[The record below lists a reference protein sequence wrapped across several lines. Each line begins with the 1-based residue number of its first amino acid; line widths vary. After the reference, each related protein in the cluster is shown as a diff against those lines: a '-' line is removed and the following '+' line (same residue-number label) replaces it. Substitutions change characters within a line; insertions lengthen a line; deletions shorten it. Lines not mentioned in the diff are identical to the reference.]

1 MNPLTGLLGALGGFT
16 LFYLGM
22 WWTGI
27 RRAVA
32 GPVATPEAAELKPPT
47 GLQLVVGFVTNFF
60 DTLGIGSF
68 APTTSAFK
76 FFKIVPDRLIPGT
89 LNVGHTIPTIAE
101 AFIYTAVIAVD
112 PKTLILM
119 IAAAVAGA
127 YFGAGIVAS
136 WPKRYV
142 QIGMGSA
149 LIVAAFL
156 FAWRNLVESGI
167 LSGSRATLVTGGA
180 GVGTLDLQGTLLII
194 GLVGNFF
201 LGALMTLGIGMYAP
215 CMILVGLLGMN
226 AKSAFPIM
234 MGSCA
239 FLMPVSSARFVK
251 KDAYALRP
259 SLGLALGGLPGVLIA
274 AFIVKEMPLTAVRW
288 LVVGVVLIAAT
299 MMLRSA
305 FVEKTT
311 AGATDVRH

>member
-1 MNPLTGLLGALGGFT
+1 MLSILLTPLGGLLAALGGFT
-16 LFYLGM
+16 AFYITM
-22 WWTGI
+22 WWSAITK
-27 RRAVA
+27 
-32 GPVATPEAAELKPPT
+32 ATPRESALELGT
-47 GLQLVVGFVTNFF
+47 GFVTNFF

-68 APTTSAFK
+68 APTTSIFK
-76 FFKIVPDRLIPGT
+76 FFKIVPDRLVPGT
-89 LNVGHTIPTIAE
+89 LNVGHTLPTVAE

-119 IAAAVAGA
+119 IASSVAGA
-127 YFGAGIVAS
+127 YFGSGIVAS
-136 WPKRYV
+136 WPKRNV

-149 LIVAAFL
+149 LLVAAAL
-156 FAWRNLVESGI
+156 FTYKNLPS
-167 LSGSRATLVTGGA
+167 LTGHPNLLTGA
-180 GVGTLDLQGTLLII
+180 DTGTLDLQGVRLGI
-194 GLVGNFF
+194 GLAGNFA

-215 CMILVGLLGMN
+215 SMILVGLLGMN

-259 SLGLALGGLPGVLIA
+259 AMALAIGGIPGVLIA
-274 AFIVKEMPLTAVRW
+274 AFIVKDMKLVYVRW
-288 LVVGVVLIAAT
+288 LVIGVVLIAAT

-305 FVEKTT
+305 AKRE
-311 AGATDVRH
+311 